1 MEKKLNFKK
10 VGKTIDKQI
19 KKMFQI
25 LMLGDCEVGKTSI
38 IKRILNDEFSEL
50 YNKTNSFEFSWNN
63 FEIDNEIYTLQI
75 WDITGKENFNLIS
88 ENFYKK
94 CNCAFFVYSIDNKN
108 SLINLKERLK
118 VFRNYSSPNT
128 LLFLVGNKSDNNE
141 KRETSYGDGINF
153 KMENNLNYFFEISA
167 KNGEGISEII
177 EIVLNTLINNLDEN
191 NENQSDENIKL
202 IQSHNST
209 KDNINS
215 ESSRKKYCFQL
226 CGC

>member
-1 MEKKLNFKK
+1 MEKKFNFKK
-10 VGKTIDKQI
+10 VVKTIDKQI